1 MTPGLRLTDRDAQL
15 LEFAAEHRLV
25 LGAHVQAL
33 LGTSHHAADRRL
45 RALAGPGLLVRRT
58 RFQGQPG
65 CFHITRAG
73 LGAIGSGLP
82 VPREDLRCY
91 AHDVGVAWLWLAAA
105 RGAFGAGA
113 TVVGERRMR
122 SLDGAAEPRSDP
134 YGVGVG
140 GLGPAGAERRH
151 YPDLLLIRPDGSRL
165 ALELELSAKGRLRR
179 EGILAAYGAD
189 PRIRGVLY
197 LTDRP
202 AVARAISCTAAS
214 LGVASLV
221 HVQRMSWG
229 GARPGLARE
238 LRSAARTREPER
250 VGAR

>member
-1 MTPGLRLTDRDAQL
+1 MTRGLRLTDRDAQL

-25 LGAHVQAL
+25 LGVHVQAL
-33 LGTSHHAADRRL
+33 LGCSHDAADRRL
-45 RALAGPGLLVRRT
+45 RALAGAGLLVRRA

-73 LGAIGSGLP
+73 LAAVGSKLP

-91 AHDVGVAWLWLAAA
+91 AHDVGVAWLWLAAG
-105 RGAFGAGA
+105 RGAFGPVR

-122 SLDGAAEPRSDP
+122 SHDGASESGADR
-134 YGVGVG
+134 YGVRLG

-151 YPDLLLIRPDGSRL
+151 YPDLLLIGPHGSRV

-197 LTDRP
+197 VTDRP
-202 AVARAISCTAAS
+202 AVARAISSSAAS
-214 LGVASLV
+214 LGVASIV
-221 HVQRMSWG
+221 HVQRLSWG
-229 GARPGLARE
+229 GARPGLPREAR
-238 LRSAARTREPER
+238 AIARTREPER
-250 VGAR
+250 AAAW